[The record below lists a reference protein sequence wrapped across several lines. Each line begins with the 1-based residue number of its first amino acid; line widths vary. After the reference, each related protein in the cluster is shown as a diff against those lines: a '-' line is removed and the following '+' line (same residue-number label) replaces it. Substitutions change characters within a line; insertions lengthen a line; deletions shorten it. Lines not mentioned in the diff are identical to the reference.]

1 MGHTFDS
8 ASDKHIAIACHYCLS
23 SAMDCRHAGSTLAI
37 YSLSS
42 YPERQA
48 SHNCDV
54 PGDVHRLLAAL
65 GSAAQ
70 NNILD
75 LPGVYLCSPQQFPD
89 DDNAELIGTDILE
102 PPFLGVR
109 PRYRSPHR
117 IYYYRLSH
125 PVFPIS
131 IPVQISLLANLF

>member
-8 ASDKHIAIACHYCLS
+8 AGDKHIAIACHYCLS

-42 YPERQA
+42 YPERQT

-54 PGDVHRLLAAL
+54 PGDIHRLLAGL

-70 NNILD
+70 NNILY
-75 LPGVYLCSPQQFPD
+75 LRRVNLCSVKELSDYD
-89 DDNAELIGTDILE
+89 DAELIGTDLLE

-109 PRYRSPHR
+109 PRYGSPHR

-131 IPVQISLLANLF
+131 VPVQIWLLANLF